1 MFQQHRKRKTDPVAV
16 LPDVRNTEYIVQ
28 ACTSCC
34 LLEAAGLR
42 QLRSSENAFMLYNTA
57 AAFYLR
63 DFVSELSDFCI
74 IARCTESS
82 RGWCGGRGR
91 LRAARLV
98 RTSACLFDLL
108 SAGIA
113 GPGLSRPLRA
123 EAG

>member
-1 MFQQHRKRKTDPVAV
+1 
-16 LPDVRNTEYIVQ
+16 
-28 ACTSCC
+28 
-34 LLEAAGLR
+34 
-42 QLRSSENAFMLYNTA
+42 MLYNTA

-74 IARCTESS
+74 VARCTESS

-113 GPGLSRPLRA
+113 GPGLSVLPSKCDTCADHSFLVQRGGA
-123 EAG
+123 AGEAM